1 MKAHPNRYLAW
12 LAAGCASLLLAGC
25 ATTDA
30 PYSSLPPAPEHPG
43 PKAPLDR
50 ATTTI
55 PGTLPGER
63 EVPHL
68 PPEQYTDLLD
78 RIRDGY
84 ALPDVDHFA
93 VDREIEFY
101 RRNPEF
107 LDRTFKRA
115 TRYLYYIVT
124 ELEKRQLPLE
134 LALLPVVESAFNP
147 VAYSRSRASG
157 LWQFIPSSGKH
168 YGLEQNWWIDERRD
182 VIEATGAALT
192 YLEYLNKYFAG
203 DWYLAIAAYNGGE
216 GTVSAAVRRN
226 QQAGLA
232 TDFFSLNLRAET
244 RDYVPKLLAISRIV
258 RNPEAYGLAFAAI
271 PNQPFFEV
279 VDPGR
284 QVQLDQVAQLAGITR
299 EDMFALN
306 PGYNRMTTPPNGPH
320 RLLLPIPNAQTFRQA
335 MLDQATTGTSALT
348 AAAVEPPA
356 DVRHTVRR
364 GETLSSIAR
373 TYGVELGAI
382 KAANDMRGSVIQPGQ
397 SLLIPSPSAGS
408 TATLA
413 ALAAPREDITAQ
425 LPEHQAAAAPRKP
438 KVHVVRSGDTLWG
451 VARKYGVTVPAL
463 AAENGLSTKAGLVQ
477 GARLEIPGTGSG
489 GSSSSVRTAA
499 NDARET
505 SRVTYR
511 VKRGD
516 TLSEIADRFDVT
528 VKDLMTW
535 NRLRK
540 SSSLRAGQ
548 RLVVYT
554 DSSRQTG
561 G

>member
-1 MKAHPNRYLAW
+1 MTRTHRTFSW
-12 LAAGCASLLLAGC
+12 LACTASLLLAGC
-25 ATTDA
+25 ATTPDA
-30 PYSSLPPAPEHPG
+30 PYSSLPPSPEHPG
-43 PKAPLDR
+43 AKAPMDR
-50 ATTTI
+50 ATVTI
-55 PGTLPGER
+55 PGTLHAEH

-84 ALPDVDHFA
+84 GLPDVAHHA
-93 VDREIEFY
+93 VDREIELY
-101 RRNPEF
+101 RKNPDF
-107 LDRTFKRA
+107 LDRTFKRGA
-115 TRYLYYIVT
+115 RYLYYIVQ

-157 LWQFIPSSGKH
+157 LWQFIPTSGKH

-192 YLEYLNKYFAG
+192 YLQYLNKYFAG

-216 GTVSAAVRRN
+216 GTVGKAVRRN
-226 QQAGLA
+226 QSAGQPA
-232 TDFFSLNLRAET
+232 DFFSLHLKAET

-279 VDPGR
+279 VDPGH
-284 QVQLDQVAQLAGITR
+284 QVQLEEAAKLAGITR

-320 RLLLPIPNAQTFRQA
+320 RLLLPIPNAQVFRQA
-335 MLDQATTGTSALT
+335 MLDQAVSGQSTIAV
-348 AAAVEPPA
+348 AAVAPPPE
-356 DVRHTVRR
+356 VRHSVRS
-364 GETLSSIAR
+364 GETLSLIAR
-373 TYGVELGAI
+373 KYGASMTSI
-382 KAANDMRGSVIQPGQ
+382 QQANSLRGSVIHPGQ
-397 SLLIPSPSAGS
+397 SLVIPSPAPGS

-413 ALAAPREDITAQ
+413 ALAAPRQDITAQ
-425 LPEHQAAAAPRKP
+425 LPEHQKPAASKRA
-438 KVHVVRSGDTLWG
+438 KVYVVKSGDTLWG
-451 VARKYGVTVPAL
+451 VARKHNVTVPAL
-463 AAENGLSTKAGLVQ
+463 AAANGLSSKAGLIA
-477 GARLEIPGTGSG
+477 GARLEIPGSGS
-489 GSSSSVRTAA
+489 GSSSASSGPK
-499 NDARET
+499 ET
-505 SRVTYR
+505 SRVTYQ

-516 TLSEIADRFDVT
+516 TLSEIADRFDVS
-528 VKDLMTW
+528 VRELMTW
-535 NRLRK
+535 NRLRQA
-540 SSSLRAGQ
+540 SSLQAGQ

-554 DSSRQTG
+554 DSRRQTG